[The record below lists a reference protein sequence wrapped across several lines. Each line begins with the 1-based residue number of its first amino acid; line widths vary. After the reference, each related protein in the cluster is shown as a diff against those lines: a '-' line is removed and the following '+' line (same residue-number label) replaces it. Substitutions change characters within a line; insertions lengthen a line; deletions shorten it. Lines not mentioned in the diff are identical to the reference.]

1 MKVSVLFPKKYACGG
16 DLKGRPV
23 TMTIARVEI
32 VQMRPRASA
41 PMENKGVVYFEGA
54 KKGVILSSQK
64 LAYQIAE
71 IAGTEEMN
79 DWAGTRVTLYPEPM
93 EVAGQPRIAIRAR
106 APEEQNGDGKPPPAS
121 LQEDEEII
129 ESDDEEEIVA
139 DPITGEIV
147 EEAVQETVA

>member
-1 MKVSVLFPKKYACGG
+1 MKVSVLFPKKYACGA
-16 DLKGRPV
+16 DLRGKPA
-23 TMTIARVEI
+23 TMTISRVEI

-41 PMENKGVVYFEGA
+41 PMENKAVVYFEGA

-71 IAGTEEMN
+71 IACTEEMN
-79 DWAGTRVTLYPEPM
+79 DWPGTRVTLYPEPM
-93 EVAGQPRIAIRAR
+93 NVAGQPRIAIRAR
-106 APEEQNGDGKPPPAS
+106 APVEKNGDGQPPVG

-129 ESDDEEEIVA
+129 ESDDEELIA

-147 EEAVQETVA
+147 EK